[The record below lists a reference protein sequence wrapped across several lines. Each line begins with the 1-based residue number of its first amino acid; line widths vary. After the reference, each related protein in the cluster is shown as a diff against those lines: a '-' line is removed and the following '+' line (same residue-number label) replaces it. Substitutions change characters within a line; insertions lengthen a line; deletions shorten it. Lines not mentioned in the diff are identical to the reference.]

1 MNVDLSGRTAVV
13 TGAGRGIGRQI
24 AGEFAENG
32 ADVVLAARTADEIE
46 AAAAEIE
53 ADHGVSALAVPTDL
67 RDVASIDNLV
77 DEAVDAFGAPEIL
90 VNNAGAHAPV
100 DPLERDLDVVDAML
114 EVNLRGLHTLAQR
127 VASEL
132 VEAGADGGRIVNISS
147 IAGDVGVRGMSVYSG
162 TKAGVKGLTRGL
174 AVEFAE
180 YDITVN
186 CVSPGLTRV
195 DRIDQLL
202 EEKGELYNVD
212 GIPLSR
218 LGEPEDIAAA
228 CLFLASDRASYVTGV
243 DLPVD
248 GGAKITAALYPYD

>member
-1 MNVDLSGRTAVV
+1 MNLDLSGRTAVV

-24 AGEFAENG
+24 TEEFAAAG
-32 ADVVLAARTADEIE
+32 ADVVLAARTAEEIE
-46 AAAAEIE
+46 AAADRIE
-53 ADHGVSALAVPTDL
+53 ADHAVDALAVPTDL
-67 RDVASIDNLV
+67 RDVDSIDNLV
-77 DEAVDAFGAPEIL
+77 DEAIDAFGAPEIL

-100 DPLERDLDVVDAML
+100 DPLERDLEVVDAML

-127 VASEL
+127 VATEI
-132 VEAGADGGRIVNISS
+132 VEAGAEGGRIVNISS

-180 YDITVN
+180 YGITAN

-195 DRIDQLL
+195 ERIDRLL
-202 EEKGELYNVD
+202 EEKGELYNVE

-228 CLFLASDRASYVTGV
+228 CLFLVSEQASYVTGV

-248 GGAKITAALYPYD
+248 GGAKVTAALYPYD